1 MGLAIFLSIVG
12 LLGFIVG
19 LIMLIMNLIKK
30 KPKKVGLIITC
41 VSAILFIAG
50 VAVSPSTSTTSSTSA
65 SKTDK
70 PTSEVANSTSTTSST
85 SASKTDKSTS
95 EVANSSSTESS
106 DSEDVTFDSE
116 TKEDSTPKEV
126 NPADYNT
133 GITYDALARTPDEHI
148 GNKVTLSGEIVQ
160 VIEGDDASQYRMA
173 VDQDYDKMVLIE
185 VPTDQ
190 LSSRILENDLITIYG
205 VSQGTVDYESTI
217 GGTITVPAITVDKF
231 EVTGQA

>member
-50 VAVSPSTSTTSSTSA
+50 VAVSASTNASTSTA
-65 SKTDK
+65 
-70 PTSEVANSTSTTSST
+70 SST

-116 TKEDSTPKEV
+116 IKEDSTPKEV

>member
-30 KPKKVGLIITC
+30 KPKKVSLIITC

-50 VAVSPSTSTTSSTSA
+50 VAISASTNASTSTA
-65 SKTDK
+65 
-70 PTSEVANSTSTTSST
+70 SST

-116 TKEDSTPKEV
+116 IKEDSTPKEV

-133 GITYDALARTPDEHI
+133 GITYDTLARTPDEHI

>member
-50 VAVSPSTSTTSSTSA
+50 VAVSASTNASTSTA
-65 SKTDK
+65 
-70 PTSEVANSTSTTSST
+70 SST

-95 EVANSSSTESS
+95 ELANSSSTESS

-116 TKEDSTPKEV
+116 IKESSTPKEV

-133 GITYDALARTPDEHI
+133 GITYDTLTRTPDKHI

-205 VSQGTVDYESTI
+205 TSQGTIDYESTI
-217 GGTITVPAITVDKF
+217 GGTNTVPAITVDKF

>member
-41 VSAILFIAG
+41 VSVILFIAG

-70 PTSEVANSTSTTSST
+70 P
-85 SASKTDKSTS
+85 TS

-173 VDQDYDKMVLIE
+173 VDQDYDKLVLIE

>member
-41 VSAILFIAG
+41 VSVILFIAG

-70 PTSEVANSTSTTSST
+70 PI
-85 SASKTDKSTS
+85 S

>member
-50 VAVSPSTSTTSSTSA
+50 VAVSASTNDSTSTASSTSA
-65 SKTDK
+65 SKT
-70 PTSEVANSTSTTSST
+70 E
-85 SASKTDKSTS
+85 KSTS

-116 TKEDSTPKEV
+116 IKEDSTPKEV

-133 GITYDALARTPDEHI
+133 GITYDTLARTPDEHI

-205 VSQGTVDYESTI
+205 VSQGTIDYESTI
-217 GGTITVPAITVDKF
+217 GGTNTVPAITVDKF

>member
-50 VAVSPSTSTTSSTSA
+50 VAVSASTNASTSTA
-65 SKTDK
+65 
-70 PTSEVANSTSTTSST
+70 SST

-95 EVANSSSTESS
+95 ELANSSSTESS

-116 TKEDSTPKEV
+116 IKEASTPKEV

-133 GITYDALARTPDEHI
+133 GITYDTLVRTPDEHI

-185 VPTDQ
+185 VSTDQ

>member
-50 VAVSPSTSTTSSTSA
+50 VAVSASTNASTSTA
-65 SKTDK
+65 
-70 PTSEVANSTSTTSST
+70 SST

-116 TKEDSTPKEV
+116 IKEASTPKEV

-133 GITYDALARTPDEHI
+133 GITYDTLTRTPDEHI

-160 VIEGDDASQYRMA
+160 VIEGDDASQYQMA

-205 VSQGTVDYESTI
+205 VSQGTIDYESTI
-217 GGTITVPAITVDKF
+217 GGTNTVPAITVDKF

>member
-50 VAVSPSTSTTSSTSA
+50 VAVSASTNASTSTA
-65 SKTDK
+65 
-70 PTSEVANSTSTTSST
+70 SST

-116 TKEDSTPKEV
+116 IKEASTPKEV

-133 GITYDALARTPDEHI
+133 GITYDTLVRTPDEHI

-173 VDQDYDKMVLIE
+173 VYQDYDKMVLIE
-185 VPTDQ
+185 VSTDQ

-205 VSQGTVDYESTI
+205 VSQGTIDYESTI
-217 GGTITVPAITVDKF
+217 GGTNTVPAITVDKF

>member
-1 MGLAIFLSIVG
+1 MMGLAIFLSIVG

-41 VSAILFIAG
+41 VSVILFIAG

-70 PTSEVANSTSTTSST
+70 PTSEVANS
-85 SASKTDKSTS
+85 
-95 EVANSSSTESS
+95 SSTESS

-116 TKEDSTPKEV
+116 IKEDSTPKEV

-133 GITYDALARTPDEHI
+133 GITYDTLARTPDEHI

>member
-50 VAVSPSTSTTSSTSA
+50 VAVSASTNASTSTA
-65 SKTDK
+65 
-70 PTSEVANSTSTTSST
+70 SST

-116 TKEDSTPKEV
+116 IKEDSTPKEV

-133 GITYDALARTPDEHI
+133 GITYDTLARTPDEHI

-185 VPTDQ
+185 VSTDQ

-205 VSQGTVDYESTI
+205 VSQGTIDYESTI
-217 GGTITVPAITVDKF
+217 GGTNTVPAITVDKF

>member
-1 MGLAIFLSIVG
+1 MMGLAIFLSIVG

-41 VSAILFIAG
+41 VSVILFIAG

-70 PTSEVANSTSTTSST
+70 PTSEVANS
-85 SASKTDKSTS
+85 
-95 EVANSSSTESS
+95 SSTESS

-116 TKEDSTPKEV
+116 IKEDSTPKEV

>member
-1 MGLAIFLSIVG
+1 MFIYYGFSNILSIVG

-50 VAVSPSTSTTSSTSA
+50 VAVSASTNASTSTA
-65 SKTDK
+65 
-70 PTSEVANSTSTTSST
+70 SST

-116 TKEDSTPKEV
+116 IKEDSTPKEV

-133 GITYDALARTPDEHI
+133 GITYDTLTRTPDEHI

-160 VIEGDDASQYRMA
+160 VIEGDDASQYLMA

-205 VSQGTVDYESTI
+205 VSQGTIDYESTI
-217 GGTITVPAITVDKF
+217 GGTNTVPAITVDKF

>member
-50 VAVSPSTSTTSSTSA
+50 VAVSASTNASTST
-65 SKTDK
+65 
-70 PTSEVANSTSTTSST
+70 VSST

-116 TKEDSTPKEV
+116 IKEDSTPKEV

-133 GITYDALARTPDEHI
+133 GITYDTLTRTPDEHI

-160 VIEGDDASQYRMA
+160 VIEGDDASQYLMA

-205 VSQGTVDYESTI
+205 VSQGTIDYESTI
-217 GGTITVPAITVDKF
+217 WGTNTVPAITVDKF

>member
-70 PTSEVANSTSTTSST
+70 PTSEVANS
-85 SASKTDKSTS
+85 
-95 EVANSSSTESS
+95 SSTESS

-116 TKEDSTPKEV
+116 IKEDSTPKEV

>member
-50 VAVSPSTSTTSSTSA
+50 VAVSASTNASTSTA
-65 SKTDK
+65 
-70 PTSEVANSTSTTSST
+70 SST

-116 TKEDSTPKEV
+116 IKEDSTPKEV

-133 GITYDALARTPDEHI
+133 GITYDTLARTPDEHI

>member
-70 PTSEVANSTSTTSST
+70 PTSEVANS
-85 SASKTDKSTS
+85 
-95 EVANSSSTESS
+95 SSTESS

-116 TKEDSTPKEV
+116 IKEDSTPKEV

-133 GITYDALARTPDEHI
+133 GITYDTLARTPDEHI

>member
-50 VAVSPSTSTTSSTSA
+50 VAVSASTNASTSTA
-65 SKTDK
+65 
-70 PTSEVANSTSTTSST
+70 SST

-116 TKEDSTPKEV
+116 IKEASTPKEV

-133 GITYDALARTPDEHI
+133 GITYDTLVRTPDEHI

-173 VDQDYDKMVLIE
+173 VDQDYDKIVLIE
-185 VPTDQ
+185 VSTDQ

-205 VSQGTVDYESTI
+205 VSQGTIDYESTI
-217 GGTITVPAITVDKF
+217 GGTNTVPAITVDKF

>member
-41 VSAILFIAG
+41 VSAILLIAG
-50 VAVSPSTSTTSSTSA
+50 VAVSASTNASTSTA
-65 SKTDK
+65 
-70 PTSEVANSTSTTSST
+70 SST

-116 TKEDSTPKEV
+116 IKEASTPKEV

-133 GITYDALARTPDEHI
+133 GITYDTLTRTPDEHI

-160 VIEGDDASQYRMA
+160 VIEEDDASQYRMA

-205 VSQGTVDYESTI
+205 VSQGTIDYESTI
-217 GGTITVPAITVDKF
+217 WGTNTVPAITVDKF

>member
-50 VAVSPSTSTTSSTSA
+50 VAVSASTNASTSTA
-65 SKTDK
+65 
-70 PTSEVANSTSTTSST
+70 SST

-116 TKEDSTPKEV
+116 IKEDSTPKEV

-133 GITYDALARTPDEHI
+133 GITYDTLARTPDEHI

-185 VPTDQ
+185 VPADQ

>member
-41 VSAILFIAG
+41 VSVILFIAG

-70 PTSEVANSTSTTSST
+70 PTSEVANS
-85 SASKTDKSTS
+85 
-95 EVANSSSTESS
+95 SSTESS

-116 TKEDSTPKEV
+116 IKEASTPKEV

>member
-50 VAVSPSTSTTSSTSA
+50 VAVSASTNASTSTA
-65 SKTDK
+65 
-70 PTSEVANSTSTTSST
+70 SST

-116 TKEDSTPKEV
+116 IKEDSTPKEV

-133 GITYDALARTPDEHI
+133 GITYDTLTRTPDEHI

-160 VIEGDDASQYRMA
+160 VIEGDDASQYLMA

-205 VSQGTVDYESTI
+205 VSQGTIDYESTI
-217 GGTITVPAITVDKF
+217 VGTNTVPAITVDKF

>member
-50 VAVSPSTSTTSSTSA
+50 VAVSASTNASTSTA
-65 SKTDK
+65 
-70 PTSEVANSTSTTSST
+70 SST

-116 TKEDSTPKEV
+116 IKEDSTPKEV

-133 GITYDALARTPDEHI
+133 GITYDTLTRTPDEHI

-205 VSQGTVDYESTI
+205 VSQGTIDYESTI
-217 GGTITVPAITVDKF
+217 GGTNTVPAITVDKF

>member
-30 KPKKVGLIITC
+30 KPKKVSLIITC

-50 VAVSPSTSTTSSTSA
+50 VAVSASTNASTSTA
-65 SKTDK
+65 
-70 PTSEVANSTSTTSST
+70 SST

-126 NPADYNT
+126 NPADYKT
-133 GITYDALARTPDEHI
+133 GITYDTLARTPDEHI

-205 VSQGTVDYESTI
+205 VSQGTIDYESTI
-217 GGTITVPAITVDKF
+217 GGTNTVPAITVDKF

>member
-1 MGLAIFLSIVG
+1 
-12 LLGFIVG
+12 
-19 LIMLIMNLIKK
+19 MLIMNLIKK

-50 VAVSPSTSTTSSTSA
+50 VAVSASTNASTSTA
-65 SKTDK
+65 
-70 PTSEVANSTSTTSST
+70 SST

-116 TKEDSTPKEV
+116 IKEDSTPKEV

-133 GITYDALARTPDEHI
+133 GITYDTLARTPDEHI

>member
-50 VAVSPSTSTTSSTSA
+50 VAVSASTNASTSTA
-65 SKTDK
+65 
-70 PTSEVANSTSTTSST
+70 SST

-116 TKEDSTPKEV
+116 IKEASTPKEV

-133 GITYDALARTPDEHI
+133 GITYDTLTRTPDEHI

-205 VSQGTVDYESTI
+205 VSQGTIDYEYTI
-217 GGTITVPAITVDKF
+217 GGTNTVPAITVDKF

>member
-41 VSAILFIAG
+41 VSVILFIAG
-50 VAVSPSTSTTSSTSA
+50 VAVLPSTSTTSSTSA

-70 PTSEVANSTSTTSST
+70 PTSEVANS
-85 SASKTDKSTS
+85 
-95 EVANSSSTESS
+95 SSTESS

-116 TKEDSTPKEV
+116 IKEDSTPKEV

-133 GITYDALARTPDEHI
+133 GITYDTLARTPDEHI

>member
-41 VSAILFIAG
+41 VSAISFIAG
-50 VAVSPSTSTTSSTSA
+50 VAVSASTNASTSTA
-65 SKTDK
+65 
-70 PTSEVANSTSTTSST
+70 SST

-116 TKEDSTPKEV
+116 IKEDSTPKEV

-133 GITYDALARTPDEHI
+133 GITYDTLARTPDEHI

-185 VPTDQ
+185 VPADQ

>member
-1 MGLAIFLSIVG
+1 MGLAIFLS
-12 LLGFIVG
+12 IVG

-50 VAVSPSTSTTSSTSA
+50 VAVSASTNASTSTA
-65 SKTDK
+65 
-70 PTSEVANSTSTTSST
+70 SST

-116 TKEDSTPKEV
+116 IKEDSIPKEV

>member
-1 MGLAIFLSIVG
+1 
-12 LLGFIVG
+12 
-19 LIMLIMNLIKK
+19 NLIKK

-70 PTSEVANSTSTTSST
+70 PTSEVANS
-85 SASKTDKSTS
+85 
-95 EVANSSSTESS
+95 SSTESS

-116 TKEDSTPKEV
+116 IKEDSTPKEV

>member
-50 VAVSPSTSTTSSTSA
+50 VAVSASTNDSTSTA
-65 SKTDK
+65 
-70 PTSEVANSTSTTSST
+70 SST

-116 TKEDSTPKEV
+116 IKEDSTPKEV

-133 GITYDALARTPDEHI
+133 GITYDTLARTPDEHI

-205 VSQGTVDYESTI
+205 VSQGTIDYESTI
-217 GGTITVPAITVDKF
+217 GGTNTVPAITVDKF

>member
-41 VSAILFIAG
+41 VSVILFIAG

-70 PTSEVANSTSTTSST
+70 PTSEVANS
-85 SASKTDKSTS
+85 
-95 EVANSSSTESS
+95 SSTESS

-116 TKEDSTPKEV
+116 FKEDSTPKEV

-133 GITYDALARTPDEHI
+133 GITYDTLARTPDEHI

>member
-50 VAVSPSTSTTSSTSA
+50 VAVSASTNASTSTA
-65 SKTDK
+65 
-70 PTSEVANSTSTTSST
+70 SST

-116 TKEDSTPKEV
+116 IKEASTPKEV

-133 GITYDALARTPDEHI
+133 GITYDTLARTPDEHI

-185 VPTDQ
+185 VSTDQ

-205 VSQGTVDYESTI
+205 VSQGTIDYESTI
-217 GGTITVPAITVDKF
+217 GRTNTVPAITVDKF

>member
-50 VAVSPSTSTTSSTSA
+50 VAVSASTNDSTSTA
-65 SKTDK
+65 
-70 PTSEVANSTSTTSST
+70 SST

-116 TKEDSTPKEV
+116 IKEDSTPKEV

-133 GITYDALARTPDEHI
+133 GINYDTLARTPDEHI

-205 VSQGTVDYESTI
+205 VSQGTIDYESTI
-217 GGTITVPAITVDKF
+217 GGTNTVPAITVDKF

>member
-50 VAVSPSTSTTSSTSA
+50 VAVSASTNASTSTA
-65 SKTDK
+65 
-70 PTSEVANSTSTTSST
+70 SST

-116 TKEDSTPKEV
+116 IKEDSTPKEV

-133 GITYDALARTPDEHI
+133 GITYDTLTRTPDEHI

-160 VIEGDDASQYRMA
+160 VIEGDDASQYLMA

-205 VSQGTVDYESTI
+205 VSQGTIDYESTI
-217 GGTITVPAITVDKF
+217 WGTNTVPAITVDKF

>member
-50 VAVSPSTSTTSSTSA
+50 VAVSASTNASTSTA
-65 SKTDK
+65 
-70 PTSEVANSTSTTSST
+70 SST

-116 TKEDSTPKEV
+116 IKEDSTPKEV

-133 GITYDALARTPDEHI
+133 GITYDTLARTPDEHI

-185 VPTDQ
+185 VPTNQ

-217 GGTITVPAITVDKF
+217 GGTITIPAITVDKF

>member
-41 VSAILFIAG
+41 VSVILFIAG
-50 VAVSPSTSTTSSTSA
+50 VAVSPSTSTTSSSSA

-70 PTSEVANSTSTTSST
+70 PTSEVANSSSM
-85 SASKTDKSTS
+85 
-95 EVANSSSTESS
+95 ESS

-148 GNKVTLSGEIVQ
+148 GNKVILSGEIVQ

-205 VSQGTVDYESTI
+205 VSQGTIDYESTI
-217 GGTITVPAITVDKF
+217 GGTNTVPAITVDKF

>member
-30 KPKKVGLIITC
+30 KPKKISLIITGISI
-41 VSAILFIAG
+41 VLFIAG
-50 VAVSPSTSTTSSTSA
+50 VAISSSTSTTSTTA
-65 SKTDK
+65 PKT
-70 PTSEVANSTSTTSST
+70 NN
-85 SASKTDKSTS
+85 STS
-95 EVANSSSTESS
+95 EVVSSMESS
-106 DSEDVTFDSE
+106 DTEDITFDSE
-116 TKEDSTPKEV
+116 IKEASTPTEV
-126 NPADYNT
+126 NLADYNT
-133 GITYDALARTPDEHI
+133 GITYDTLARTPDKHI

-185 VPTDQ
+185 VPSDQ

-205 VSQGTVDYESTI
+205 ESQGTIDYESTM

-231 EVTGQA
+231 EVTGQAQ

>member
-1 MGLAIFLSIVG
+1 MMGLAIFLSIVG

-41 VSAILFIAG
+41 VSVILFIAG

-70 PTSEVANSTSTTSST
+70 PTSEVANS
-85 SASKTDKSTS
+85 
-95 EVANSSSTESS
+95 SSTESS

-116 TKEDSTPKEV
+116 IKEDSTPKEV

-133 GITYDALARTPDEHI
+133 GITYDTLARTPDEHI

-205 VSQGTVDYESTI
+205 VSQGTVNYESTI